1 MSYAKCVSSYSSS
14 LVQSLQSLNE
24 EIGLKEEER
33 ASFVKERD
41 SLYEQSQEK
50 QVALLSAEC
59 SVVLDQLL

>member
-1 MSYAKCVSSYSSS
+1 MMRCVSSYSSS

-33 ASFVKERD
+33 AAFVKERD

>member
-1 MSYAKCVSSYSSS
+1 MMRCVSSYSSS

>member
-1 MSYAKCVSSYSSS
+1 MRCVSSYSSS

>member
-1 MSYAKCVSSYSSS
+1 MMMRCVSLYSSS

>member
-1 MSYAKCVSSYSSS
+1 MMMRCVLSYSSS

-50 QVALLSAEC
+50 QVALLSAE
-59 SVVLDQLL
+59 

>member
-1 MSYAKCVSSYSSS
+1 MMMRCVSSYSSS